1 MRRSMLILCL
11 RLAIPQLLTGLVA
24 TAHVT
29 DIGRHSAPLVRMD
42 AQGERANQ
50 AVPAQPPFGTFRFAI
65 PL

>member
-29 DIGRHSAPLVRMD
+29 DIGRHSAPLVHMDVQGQSTRM
-42 AQGERANQ
+42 
-50 AVPAQPPFGTFRFAI
+50 
-65 PL
+65 